1 MADNK
6 QKEIDEQSD
15 MNTPEDGTT
24 GVKIIATKEDCS
36 LHKTLDCPFGIS
48 GKKGGECTGAHR
60 KICQKFFQWGGIH
73 SSGCSDKACEKLHPL
88 VCPNGRYRRCYN
100 PQCKYK
106 LHVKSCRRGFIE
118 AQRRAQRKMKKQR
131 NQSKSLQ
138 KDLPV
143 AIQEDSPAHEY
154 LDSAFLSSDSPANC
168 VTIQATDARSH
179 NVDYQDEDDNVNAK
193 EPPQPDMQGLLEP

>member
-60 KICQKFFQWGGIH
+60 KICKRFFQWGGIH
-73 SSGCSDKACEKLHPL
+73 RSGCNDKACEKLHPL
-88 VCPNGRYRRCYN
+88 VCPNGRYRKCFN

-106 LHVKSCRRGFIE
+106 LHVKSCRRTSKKE
-118 AQRRAQRKMKKQR
+118 KERRRTQRRTQRKMEKK
-131 NQSKSLQ
+131 
-138 KDLPV
+138 
-143 AIQEDSPAHEY
+143 AIRQ
-154 LDSAFLSSDSPANC
+154 
-168 VTIQATDARSH
+168 TIRMKMS
-179 NVDYQDEDDNVNAK
+179 NAK
-193 EPPQPDMQGLLEP
+193 APPQQYTQDLLEPQI